1 MHNKVRGSDSA
12 ATAPRWLQFGHAIA
26 ISAMI
31 QPSEEEAL
39 GSGFTGSGAAKQR
52 AAPCFIPT
60 RTKVLRDFAL
70 CIWAWQRSAAT
81 AVRGGSNA

>member
-31 QPSEEEAL
+31 QPSEEESL
-39 GSGFTGSGAAKQR
+39 R
-52 AAPCFIPT
+52 
-60 RTKVLRDFAL
+60 RDFY
-70 CIWAWQRSAAT
+70 WQRRGEAT
-81 AVRGGSNA
+81 RGTVPYSH